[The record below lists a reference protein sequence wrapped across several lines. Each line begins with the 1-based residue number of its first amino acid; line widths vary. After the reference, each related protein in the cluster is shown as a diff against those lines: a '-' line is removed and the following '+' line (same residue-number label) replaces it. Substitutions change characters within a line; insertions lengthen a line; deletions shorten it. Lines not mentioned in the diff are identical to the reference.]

1 MLLSALLCTAVQSAA
16 TVATAVREGLVNEVM
31 DYLRDEQV
39 SSTDKEPAM
48 LGLNRFCKSEEGTQ
62 AVLEADTDTDGQ
74 TDVLIL
80 LLGLL
85 RGGNDRDKYNA
96 AKILARVMDK
106 SGDRGNNFG
115 EDFFTSGGCQLL
127 LNMVN
132 GGDVGQVR
140 AANMALGA
148 NVLVVMC

>member
-1 MLLSALLCTAVQSAA
+1 
-16 TVATAVREGLVNEVM
+16 
-31 DYLRDEQV
+31 
-39 SSTDKEPAM
+39 
-48 LGLNRFCKSEEGTQ
+48 
-62 AVLEADTDTDGQ
+62 
-74 TDVLIL
+74 
-80 LLGLL
+80 
-85 RGGNDRDKYNA
+85 
-96 AKILARVMDK
+96 MDK